1 MKIICSKE
9 KLLEGINI
17 VQKAVSAKT
26 TLPILEGILIEAGEN
41 VKLTSNDLEIG
52 IECIIEA
59 DVREEGAIVLN
70 ARMFGEII
78 RKFPDAEVL
87 IEVRENNNVVIECE
101 NSMFEIRGLDAE
113 GFPALPTLE
122 KKDGIKI
129 SQRMLK
135 DMIRQTI
142 FAVSTDENRPMLTG
156 SLFEYKDGKFT
167 IVSIDGYRLAMRCFE
182 PENENETVSAER
194 KFVIPGKTLN
204 EIAKILQPVDDDIY
218 IYAAGNQILFDM
230 GNCIMTSRLL
240 EGEYLNYMSIFPKD
254 HETKVRVNTKDLLS
268 CFERAS
274 LVITSEERRYPVSL
288 DITEEKI
295 VITAN
300 TEAGNVREELKID
313 MEGKRLE
320 ISFYHKFFIEAL
332 RAIDNETIDIYFTTS
347 LGPCTI
353 KPLQGND
360 FAYLILPIRR

>member
-1 MKIICSKE
+1 MKIVCSKE

-26 TLPILEGILIEAGEN
+26 TLLILEGILIEAGEN

-59 DVREEGAIVLN
+59 DVREAGAIVLN

-87 IEVRENNNVVIECE
+87 IEVKENNNVLIECE
-101 NSMFEIRGLDAE
+101 NSTFEIRGLDAE

-156 SLFEYKDGKFT
+156 SLFEYKDGRFT

-182 PENENETVSAER
+182 PENNNETENAER
-194 KFVIPGKTLN
+194 KLVIPGKTLN
-204 EIAKILQPVDDDIY
+204 EIAKILQPVDDDVY

-288 DITEEKI
+288 DITEEKM

-332 RAIDNETIDIYFTTS
+332 RVIDNEMIDIYFTTS

>member
-1 MKIICSKE
+1 MKVICSKE
-9 KLLEGINI
+9 NLLEGINI

-41 VKLTSNDLEIG
+41 IKLTSNDLEIG
-52 IECIIEA
+52 IECCVDA
-59 DVREEGAIVLN
+59 DVREKGSIVLN

-78 RKFPDAEVL
+78 RRFPDAEVM
-87 IEVRENNNVVIECE
+87 IEVKENNNVVIECE

-113 GFPALPTLE
+113 GFPALPTVE
-122 KKDGIKI
+122 KNDGKKI
-129 SQRMLK
+129 SQKKLK

-142 FAVSTDENRPMLTG
+142 FAVSMDENRPMLTG
-156 SLFEYKDGKFT
+156 SLFEYKDGRFT
-167 IVSIDGYRLAMRCFE
+167 IVSIDGYRLAMRCLD
-182 PENENETVSAER
+182 PEEEKDTENAEG
-194 KFVIPGKTLN
+194 KLIIPGKTLN
-204 EIAKILQPVDDDIY
+204 EIAKILQPVDDDLY

-254 HETKVRVNTKDLLS
+254 HETKIRVNTKELLS

-274 LVITSEERRYPVSL
+274 LVITSEERRYPVTL
-288 DITEEKI
+288 DISDDKM

-300 TEAGNVREELKID
+300 TEAGNVREEMKVD
-313 MEGKRLE
+313 MDGKKLE

-332 RAIDNETIDIYFTTS
+332 RVIDNEMIDVYFTTS